1 MQCQRPA
8 RPCGP
13 PRHSGLWAAP
23 PVDDTLCEDR
33 ACHQRPR
40 PRAGVPGITK
50 GQERGDPGAASV
62 HRWDWEWSRCPPICQ
77 RCLEHRPAPF
87 PNAQER
93 AGWLCIVCAPTLA
106 SGQVQGPPRS
116 SVSPNSLEN
125 FLPWARGR
133 EWGKGRSR
141 GHSAVLGIPSCKD
154 CVPSPGLKMGILV
167 KSLGSCESLLQAGET
182 ENPKAEAP
190 RPGWK
195 PKETGG
201 GGSGTNM
208 LSPRAVNGWTERSV
222 CWAAAVMSP
231 ATPI

>member
-1 MQCQRPA
+1 M
-8 RPCGP
+8 
-13 PRHSGLWAAP
+13 
-23 PVDDTLCEDR
+23 
-33 ACHQRPR
+33 
-40 PRAGVPGITK
+40 
-50 GQERGDPGAASV
+50 

-208 LSPRAVNGWTERSV
+208 LSPRGRERLDRAVCVLGRRSDVACHTHLNPLPQPRANQSWDRRERGPEHQPR
-222 CWAAAVMSP
+222 CGYQSP
-231 ATPI
+231 RTPAPSCLRPLPASPSAPSRVLTG